1 MRTSAR
7 AVFSGERGSP
17 VARDRLLVLA
27 LIVALAAPAAAQ
39 SPPTPTSVPAPAIVS
54 RAAFEGAY
62 VPAPGYDNAAAI
74 EAGID
79 RTAEPFFF
87 AIRGIVRSRLRETN
101 PAFPSVTIAV
111 RDGVIECR
119 TPPMVARDADDGAAG
134 SVVGLDQERGRV
146 THRVVGDALEQTT
159 WNDRGTRH
167 TRFVPVD
174 DGRAIELRVTVSSS
188 RLSVPL
194 RYVLRYARR

>member
-1 MRTSAR
+1 MQTLARGVFWGACGSPKGRRRRLTLVLFIAATTSA
-7 AVFSGERGSP
+7 S
-17 VARDRLLVLA
+17 
-27 LIVALAAPAAAQ
+27 AQ
-39 SPPTPTSVPAPAIVS
+39 SPPTTTPALSLASPM
-54 RAAFEGAY
+54 AFEGTY
-62 VPAPGYDNAAAI
+62 GPAPGYDNAAAI

-101 PAFPSVTIAV
+101 PVFPSVTIVTRGDA
-111 RDGVIECR
+111 IECR
-119 TPPMVARDADDGAAG
+119 TPPMVARDADDGAAS

-146 THRVVGDALEQTT
+146 VHRVVGDPLEQTT

-174 DGRAIELRVTVSSS
+174 GGRAIELRVTVSSS

-194 RYVLRYARR
+194 RYVLRYTRR

>member
-1 MRTSAR
+1 MRTSAH
-7 AVFSGERGSP
+7 AVFSGKRGSL
-17 VARDRLLVLA
+17 RIHGRLPVLA
-27 LIVALAAPAAAQ
+27 LVVAMAARASAQ
-39 SPPTPTSVPAPAIVS
+39 SPPTPAPAPERVIAS
-54 RAAFEGAY
+54 HAAFEGAY

-119 TPPMVARDADDGAAG
+119 TPPMTARDADDGAAG

-146 THRVVGDALEQTT
+146 THRVVGDTLEQTT